1 MTNGAAFRILKFDL
15 TASHE
20 RSIVLKPTKKIQIG
34 LLAIALGFGSTAFSL
49 GEAAFDSANAFAQTS
64 TTATATTDAANYP
77 ALVRSQE
84 LLLKARRSLMSRDV
98 ASAERFVKEA
108 QTANAVYGPA
118 SDRPEYVVPLIEQY
132 KRLDVAVKTQ
142 GSTEAVK
149 RELAKNYLEQA
160 EGLRRCGDLDSAETL
175 VSEARSLNVVFDVET
190 VNRQMDVAGVQRR
203 VADDRLASR
212 SNAAVASQPLT
223 GLSEATKRQVATVQA
238 QLKEARTLAANGQVD
253 RAEAAVRQMQ
263 ALGIPENAFAG
274 GDSPAKFLRDVA
286 TQRSQSIRQVQAT
299 VPGVSL
305 GDSAGVLYIQEAE
318 EALAQNDRETALANF
333 RDALRYAAELDQQ
346 TVRYINDSIAQL
358 SPQAPAAQPQAVAVS
373 QTGIDLTQPVDA
385 IHNEVAAFIAK
396 QTQVRETEPKE
407 AVADLKQ
414 LRSEIEASALDAS
427 MKAFLVHSVDV
438 AIADSNAFLEANGSR
453 IALEQQNKSVD
464 EYVREKRQNELDMQ
478 NRLAEDA
485 EKFEALMEE
494 GRFEEAKI
502 VAKKCRDYSN
512 NDPVAVAMYQKATLG
527 GQVAFNNQLR
537 ETKSERNL
545 AAWNDVENS
554 AFSLVDDANPLV
566 FNQDVWNR
574 AKNRSAVGAE
584 DTRSEADK
592 EILRKLES
600 QITLPFDQPTP
611 LEVVLDFVRQSVDMN
626 IMVDEAAL
634 AELGV
639 TSDMTVATNLSNIT
653 LKNYLKHVLAPY
665 NLTYIVEDEVLTITG
680 KNKRSGKTVVK
691 YYPVADLVIGV
702 PNFGSVVSPMSMEA
716 SFGRSYNQVAN
727 RGLNGG
733 SAGTIPGL
741 ASSNVFGANNSTLLS
756 PNIAAQINSGSANVP
771 VTAGSPGGGLNDP
784 SELIS
789 LITTV
794 VGDEES
800 WDAVGDP
807 QFFTLNNTLAIRQTE
822 ENHEEIREL
831 LEKLRALNDLQVAV
845 EVRFITISDEY
856 FEKIGVNM
864 NLSFKGN
871 TDGVEIDD
879 DTDTLTPTKSGVY
892 GIYSAQSDVG
902 GKTFTDNLNINF
914 SQNSYGVAQP
924 QFGNYDPSVG
934 AQMGFAILSDI
945 ESYFFVSAAESDRR
959 TNILQA
965 PKVTMFNGQTASIM
979 DYMSVPYVYTVI
991 PVVGEFAVAQQ
1002 PVVTVVNEGQ
1012 FMTVQATA
1020 SPDRQYVRMTVVPF
1034 FSKITDKNRT
1044 FKFEGSDSVSTN
1056 STTSKRGSDV
1066 LDAIT
1071 DERETNQGAEIVSA
1085 GTTVQQPIVSSFS
1098 VYTTV
1103 NVPDGGTVL
1112 LGGIKRLSEGRNEG
1126 GVPILSKIP
1135 YLKRLFSNSAIGRET
1150 TSLLMTVTPRIIIQE
1165 EEEEYATGGNM
1176 SAQD

>member
-1 MTNGAAFRILKFDL
+1 M
-15 TASHE
+15 
-20 RSIVLKPTKKIQIG
+20 LKPTKKIQIG

-108 QTANAVYGPA
+108 QSANAAYGPA

-132 KRLDVAVKTQ
+132 KRLDVAVKSQ

-175 VSEARSLNVVFDVET
+175 VSEARSLDVVFDVET
-190 VNRQMDVAGVQRR
+190 INRQMDVASVQRR
-203 VADDRLASR
+203 VADDRLAAQ

-263 ALGIPENAFAG
+263 TLGIPENAFAG
-274 GDSPAKFLRDVA
+274 GDSPAQFLRDVA

-299 VPGVSL
+299 VPGVSM
-305 GDSAGVLYIQEAE
+305 GESAGVLYIQEAE
-318 EALAQNDRETALANF
+318 EALARNDRETALANY

-346 TVRYINDSIAQL
+346 TVRYINDSIAKL
-358 SPQAPAAQPQAVAVS
+358 NPQAPVAQPQAVAVS
-373 QTGIDLTQPVDA
+373 QTGIDMTQPVESLQ
-385 IHNEVAAFIAK
+385 NEIAAFVAK

-427 MKAFLVHSVDV
+427 MKAFFIHSVDL
-438 AIADSNAFLEANGSR
+438 AIADSVAFLEANGSR
-453 IALEQQNKSVD
+453 IAVAQQNKSVD

-478 NRLAEDA
+478 NRLAEDV

-494 GRFEEAKI
+494 NRFEEAKI

-537 ETKSERNL
+537 ETKNERNL

-611 LEVVLDFVRQSVDMN
+611 LEVVLDFVRKSVDMN

-665 NLTYIVEDEVLTITG
+665 NLTYIVEDEVLTVTG

-716 SFGRSYNQVAN
+716 SFNRAYGQVAN

-741 ASSNVFGANNSTLLS
+741 ASSEVFGNNSTLLS

-771 VTAGSPGGGLNDP
+771 VTAGSQGGGLNDP
-784 SELIS
+784 SELIT

-871 TDGVEIDD
+871 DDGVITDD
-879 DTDTLTPTKSGVY
+879 DTDTLVPTKNGVY

-914 SQNSYGVAQP
+914 SQNSYGLATP

-1034 FSKITDKNRT
+1034 FSKITDKDRT
-1044 FKFEGSDSVSTN
+1044 FKFEGTDSVSTN
-1056 STTSKRGSDV
+1056 STTSKRGSEI
-1066 LDAIT
+1066 LDSIT

-1098 VYTTV
+1098 VMTTV

-1165 EEEEYATGGNM
+1165 EEEEYATGGNT
-1176 SAQD
+1176 AQD